1 METSRFFG
9 GPAGAIPEYNQTHD
23 AEVYRLMF
31 SYGVF
36 DNVENKL
43 AVTETDPLSLGVKVD
58 TGWAFVH
65 GFWYHN
71 DSALTK
77 SLGAADP
84 TYARIDRIILRLDS
98 TTSFKI
104 SCEVKEGTPAASP
117 SPPDLTQTDAI
128 YEISLAKVTV
138 GAGVTS
144 ISNANITDER
154 SFAEDKGLVNVV
166 KLTGDQT
173 IAGIKTFSNTPKMD
187 AIAEKSGA
195 HGVIID
201 GVLIK
206 DNLVTSGIAAY
217 EESVI
222 STSIESSETPTPAR
236 ASKKTEYVITALA
249 ADATFGAP
257 TGTPANGDLL
267 LITVKD
273 NGTARTLDFNEIYT
287 APYSAD
293 KPTTTTAGKTLIML
307 FRYNSASSKWELLY
321 VDKEA

>member
-77 SLGAADP
+77 SLGISDP
-84 TYARIDRIILRLDS
+84 TYTRIDRIILRLDS

-104 SCEVKEGTPAASP
+104 SCEVKEGTPAP
-117 SPPDLTQTDAI
+117 EPTPPDLTQTDAI
-128 YEISLAKVTV
+128 YEISLAKVTI
-138 GAGVTS
+138 AANATS
-144 ISNANITDER
+144 VSNANITDER
-154 SFAEDKGLVNVV
+154 SFAENKGLVNVV

-173 IAGIKTFSNTPKMD
+173 IAGIKTFSSTPKMD
-187 AIAEKSGA
+187 AIAEKSGG

-222 STSIESSETPTPAR
+222 STSIASSATPTPAR

-273 NGTARTLDFNEIYT
+273 DGTARTLAFNAIYT

-293 KPTTTTAGKTLIML
+293 KPTTTTIGKTLIML